1 MQSKSS
7 LVAPSH
13 ETTQFHAPNPALD
26 ILLKKKPG
34 ENLVNEA
41 LSSQA
46 DGQKK
51 VSFEKI
57 HNEASLS
64 SYADSSHSLNERKKN
79 IEAQEILTKVRSVE
93 LEIKHYRKSLK
104 RAKKKGNENNIQSIR
119 KALKSLSKKKEMLL
133 NASVTGINEKNK
145 NQAPVSNSTG
155 SGQATLRSGDLI
167 GSENTKPSQA
177 EPLATNS
184 LKESSLRGLIFMLDE
199 RLGNLEEAEER
210 LSQFKAAHRP
220 ADDIASEEKKI
231 QFLLSEINTL
241 NTTLT
246 IFVKDFPNDSNGEK
260 NSTPPS
266 SQPVIDGSA
275 PVNQETRELIRKVTT
290 RRTRNKTG
298 NKPLKRSENPVRNS
312 TLYTDEEVLK
322 LLNTKGKQLTKG
334 IHSNID
340 KATTEFERLMQDR
353 SSLHQKIDDAE
364 DSDDRKKLSEELKLL
379 DKNILATSGK
389 LNQILEKTE
398 TIEKTV
404 RKQAP
409 QLSEDEKEQH
419 YIALTKKFKSKETKS
434 LEKKYKDLLADY
446 VKQNSLGTTTLTM
459 LGGAIANL
467 GTLSIGSGVTRIM
480 TGFGVPLAGVF
491 SGAVIGGG
499 LHAILTTPIL
509 KQVMRETWTSPILS
523 EFNNHCKL
531 VGASWGDW
539 WRNEGKKSKYVSK
552 DTSNPNLLTIKERR
566 KEETSFRELFQTR
579 YKVEEIPYYP
589 FMGNYMSK
597 GMAGATLPHWGLD
610 KTSAAVADA
619 AMHLPMGWISG
630 AETSMLIQE
639 QRSQLPKAKLVP
651 LPSREISSAEAEYLA
666 SLLGN
671 LQGGLQK
678 LLNSKQLGPEDPTE
692 REMLKAISRTSKALD
707 SATLRSKFLGTLRQ
721 EISAGFA
728 NLDSKLDTLTEV
740 ISRTLVLLP
749 SNGASYLLASWR
761 ASPDPL
767 TAALGHIIPAALLIL
782 PPGWTMRPLTSALIR
797 ATLQAIFNGRAPDVT
812 ADNNATKDKG
822 VSVPDALKS
831 QSQDES
837 ELGDVTIDMRRHDD
851 DDSSDIVGSRTEG
864 DESDSDSEWGG
875 REPKNL
881 IAF

>member
-46 DGQKK
+46 DIQKK

-57 HNEASLS
+57 HNEASSS

-79 IEAQEILTKVRSVE
+79 IEAQEILTKVRDLE
-93 LEIKHYRKSLK
+93 LEIKHHRKALK
-104 RAKKKGNENNIQSIR
+104 RAKKKGNENSIQNIR

-133 NASVTGINEKNK
+133 NTSVTGINEQNK

-177 EPLATNS
+177 ALLATNS

-231 QFLLSEINTL
+231 QFLRSEINTL

-364 DSDDRKKLSEELKLL
+364 DSEDRKKLSEELKLL
-379 DKNILATSGK
+379 DKKILATSGK

-398 TIEKTV
+398 TIERTV

-409 QLSEDEKEQH
+409 QLSDDEKEQR
-419 YIALTKKFKSKETKS
+419 YIALTEKFKSKETKS

-480 TGFGVPLAGVF
+480 TGFGFPLAGVF

-539 WRNEGKKSKYVSK
+539 WRNEGKKAKYVSK

-721 EISAGFA
+721 EISAEFA
-728 NLDSKLDTLTEV
+728 NLDAKLDTLTEV

-822 VSVPDALKS
+822 VSVPDVLKS

-837 ELGDVTIDMRRHDD
+837 ELGDVTIDMRRHDGD
-851 DDSSDIVGSRTEG
+851 ESSDIVGSRTEG

>member
-1 MQSKSS
+1 MYSNSS
-7 LVAPSH
+7 RLASQQ
-13 ETTQFHAPNPALD
+13 ETALYNAPNPALD
-26 ILLKKKPG
+26 KLLKKKNG
-34 ENLVNEA
+34 ETLVNEA
-41 LSSQA
+41 LSPQA
-46 DGQKK
+46 GVQKK

-57 HNEASLS
+57 HNAASS
-64 SYADSSHSLNERKKN
+64 SNYSDSSHSLNERKKN
-79 IEAQEILTKVRSVE
+79 IEAQEILTKVRAVE

-104 RAKKKGNENNIQSIR
+104 QAKKKGNENNIQSIR
-119 KALKSLSKKKEMLL
+119 KALKSLSKKKDMLL
-133 NASVTGINEKNK
+133 NASVTGINEQNK

-177 EPLATNS
+177 ALLATNS
-184 LKESSLRGLIFMLDE
+184 LKESSLLGLIFMLEE
-199 RLGNLEEAEER
+199 RMQNLDEAEER
-210 LSQFKAAHRP
+210 LSQLKNAHRP
-220 ADDIASEEKKI
+220 ADDLASEEEKI
-231 QFLLSEINTL
+231 QFLRSEIKTL
-241 NTTLT
+241 STTLA
-246 IFVKDFPNDSNGEK
+246 IFVKDLPNDSNGEP
-260 NSTPPS
+260 NSTTPS

-275 PVNQETRELIRKVTT
+275 PSNQETRELIRKLTK

-298 NKPLKRSENPVRNS
+298 TKPLKRSENPVRNS
-312 TLYTDEEVLK
+312 TLYTDEEVLN

-364 DSDDRKKLSEELKLL
+364 DSEDRKKLSEELKLL
-379 DKNILATSGK
+379 DKKILATSGK

-398 TIEKTV
+398 TIERTV

-446 VKQNSLGTTTLTM
+446 VKQNASGTTTLTM

-480 TGFGVPLAGVF
+480 TGFGAPLAGVF

-523 EFNNHCKL
+523 EFNNYCKL

-539 WRNEGKKSKYVSK
+539 WRNEGEKAKYVSK

-566 KEETSFRELFQTR
+566 KEETSFWELFQTR
-579 YKVEEIPYYP
+579 YKVEEMPYNS

-610 KTSAAVADA
+610 KTSTAVADA

-630 AETSMLIQE
+630 AETSVLIQE

-651 LPSREISSAEAEYLA
+651 LPSREIASAEAEYLA
-666 SLLGN
+666 ALLKN

-678 LLNSKQLGPEDPTE
+678 LLNSKQLRPEDPTE

-728 NLDSKLDTLTEV
+728 NLDAKLDTLTEM
-740 ISRTLVLLP
+740 ISRILVLLP

-761 ASPDPL
+761 VSPDPL
-767 TAALGHIIPAALLIL
+767 TAALGHIIPAIFLIL
-782 PPGWTMRPLTSALIR
+782 PPGWTMRPLTSGLIR

-812 ADNNATKDKG
+812 ADNNANKDKG
-822 VSVPDALKS
+822 VGVPDALKS

-837 ELGDVTIDMRRHDD
+837 ELGDVTLDMRRHGGDE
-851 DDSSDIVGSRTEG
+851 SSEIVSSRTEG
-864 DESDSDSEWGG
+864 DDTDSDSEWGG
-875 REPKNL
+875 REQKNL